1 MKKLSFLIYKILKL
15 LDNIFLK
22 IFRRSFLLYFNNFF
36 NEDFYNSI
44 KINNKETKFFVPN
57 DIIKW
62 RLDSLFSKEPETL
75 EWIDSFESNKGEDII
90 FWDIGANIGLY
101 SIYAAQKHKNIIIY
115 SFEPSTSNLRVLS
128 RNISIN
134 ELQNKIIINQFPLL
148 DKEFS
153 FFEMN
158 EPEFIEGWAMNTYGE
173 ALDYKGEKFVA
184 KQKYRIFGA
193 SVDYLIEKNILK
205 IPNYIKIDVD
215 GTEDKILSG
224 GLKFLGQKNVKSISI
239 ELNEEYISQYQ
250 NVFKILTKLNFN
262 LKHKKHADMFD
273 INNKFSKLYNFV
285 FDKHVN

>member
-15 LDNIFLK
+15 LDNMFLK
-22 IFRRSFLLYFNNFF
+22 VFRRSFLLYFNNFF

-173 ALDYKGEKFVA
+173 ALDYKGEKFVT

-193 SVDYLIEKNILK
+193 SIDYLIEKNILK

-215 GTEDKILSG
+215 GAEDKILSG

-262 LKHKKHADMFD
+262 LKHKKHSDMFD

-285 FDKHVN
+285 FDKHDN

>member
-15 LDNIFLK
+15 LDNMFLK
-22 IFRRSFLLYFNNFF
+22 VFRRSFLLYFNNFF

-134 ELQNKIIINQFPLL
+134 ELQNKIIINQFP
-148 DKEFS
+148 
-153 FFEMN
+153 
-158 EPEFIEGWAMNTYGE
+158 
-173 ALDYKGEKFVA
+173 
-184 KQKYRIFGA
+184 
-193 SVDYLIEKNILK
+193 YLIKNSHSLK
-205 IPNYIKIDVD
+205 
-215 GTEDKILSG
+215 
-224 GLKFLGQKNVKSISI
+224 
-239 ELNEEYISQYQ
+239 
-250 NVFKILTKLNFN
+250 
-262 LKHKKHADMFD
+262 
-273 INNKFSKLYNFV
+273 
-285 FDKHVN
+285 

>member
-1 MKKLSFLIYKILKL
+1 MDLTRGRY
-15 LDNIFLK
+15 NI
-22 IFRRSFLLYFNNFF
+22 
-36 NEDFYNSI
+36 
-44 KINNKETKFFVPN
+44 
-57 DIIKW
+57 
-62 RLDSLFSKEPETL
+62 
-75 EWIDSFESNKGEDII
+75 
-90 FWDIGANIGLY
+90 WDIGANIGLY
-101 SIYAAQKHKNIIIY
+101 SICRPETQNIIIY

-173 ALDYKGEKFVA
+173 AIDYKGEKFVT

-215 GTEDKILSG
+215 GAEDKILSG

-239 ELNEEYISQYQ
+239 EINEEYISQYQ

>member
-15 LDNIFLK
+15 LDNMFLK
-22 IFRRSFLLYFNNFF
+22 VFRRSFLLYFNNFF

-44 KINNKETKFFVPN
+44 KINNKETKFFAPN

-173 ALDYKGEKFVA
+173 ALDYKGEKFVT

-193 SVDYLIEKNILK
+193 SIDYLIEKNILK

-215 GTEDKILSG
+215 GAEDKILSG

-285 FDKHVN
+285 FDKHDN